1 MTGLQGLGRML
12 IVFGVLLVLVGL
24 FLTTAGRLPG
34 GLGRLPGDIYVRR
47 NGFSFYFPL
56 TTCIIISAILS
67 LLAYLF
73 RR

>member
-1 MTGLQGLGRML
+1 MQGLGRML

>member
-1 MTGLQGLGRML
+1 MSGFQGMGRML
-12 IVFGVLLVLVGL
+12 ILFGVVLVLVGL

-34 GLGRLPGDIYVRR
+34 GLGRLPGDIHIRR
-47 NGFSFYFPL
+47 NGFGFYFPL

-67 LLAYLF
+67 LAAYLF

>member
-1 MTGLQGLGRML
+1 MTGLPGMGRML
-12 IVFGVLLVLVGL
+12 IVFGVLLILVGF

-34 GLGRLPGDIYVRR
+34 GLGRLPGDIYIKR

-56 TTCIIISAILS
+56 TTCIIISAILT
-67 LLAYLF
+67 LVAYLF